1 MNVLK
6 EICLE
11 KRREVEVL
19 KGKFSIDFFT
29 KKKRKNRNNFLNLLR
44 TKDKDKYNLI
54 AEIKK
59 KSPSAGLI
67 RENFDHIEIA
77 LNYKEAGAKCLSV
90 LTEKNYFGGKID
102 FIKDIK
108 EKINIPILRKDF
120 IIDEWQIYESFFYGA
135 DCILLILAILD
146 DSEAKKFLKIAHKL
160 DMGVITE
167 IHDYNE
173 LQRAIKIGAECIGI
187 NNRNLKT
194 LEIDINLFNKLS
206 NHIPQNIVK
215 ICESG
220 ISENF
225 QLKKINEEG
234 ADAFLIGEFLMK
246 QQSIYNATKDLIQK

>member
-77 LNYKEAGAKCLSV
+77 LNYKEAGAKCFTGAKGQPRYIKRKKFSHFMAAA
-90 LTEKNYFGGKID
+90 N
-102 FIKDIK
+102 KDIA
-108 EKINIPILRKDF
+108 EVLLDIVNTARK
-120 IIDEWQIYESFFYGA
+120 S
-135 DCILLILAILD
+135 
-146 DSEAKKFLKIAHKL
+146 K
-160 DMGVITE
+160 
-167 IHDYNE
+167 E
-173 LQRAIKIGAECIGI
+173 LQ
-187 NNRNLKT
+187 
-194 LEIDINLFNKLS
+194 
-206 NHIPQNIVK
+206 
-215 ICESG
+215 
-220 ISENF
+220 
-225 QLKKINEEG
+225 
-234 ADAFLIGEFLMK
+234 
-246 QQSIYNATKDLIQK
+246 